1 MLTSMKDMLNKANNG
16 DYAVA
21 QFNINNLEWTRY
33 ILEACNEKNSPV
45 ILGVSEGA
53 IKYMGGY
60 NVVVALVKALIKDL
74 NIKIDVALHLDHGS
88 SFESCT
94 KALDAGFTSVMIDAS
109 SLPLEENINITKKV
123 VEYAKI
129 FNAST
134 EAEIGSIGGSEDSI
148 DEELIYA
155 KLEDALKLKNETG
168 VDFLAPA
175 LGSVHGLYKKEPK
188 INYDR
193 MAEIHDKTGLPLVLH
208 GATGLDDETLKK
220 SILCGTS
227 KVNINTEL
235 QVAWNENV
243 RTYIKE
249 NEKVYDP
256 RKIISSGEKAI
267 KEAIYHKIEV
277 LGSINKSQK

>member
-1 MLTSMKDMLNKANNG
+1 
-16 DYAVA
+16 
-21 QFNINNLEWTRY
+21 
-33 ILEACNEKNSPV
+33 
-45 ILGVSEGA
+45 
-53 IKYMGGY
+53 
-60 NVVVALVKALIKDL
+60 
-74 NIKIDVALHLDHGS
+74 
-88 SFESCT
+88 
-94 KALDAGFTSVMIDAS
+94 
-109 SLPLEENINITKKV
+109 
-123 VEYAKI
+123 
-129 FNAST
+129 
-134 EAEIGSIGGSEDSI
+134 
-148 DEELIYA
+148 
-155 KLEDALKLKNETG
+155 
-168 VDFLAPA
+168 
-175 LGSVHGLYKKEPK
+175 
-188 INYDR
+188 

-235 QVAWNENV
+235 QVAWNEKV